1 MHSFFPVFAYHLQN
15 QTSEQVSI
23 GIMTSL
29 ADADLSDNGLY
40 IAAYRNEETQS
51 IKDQGYESQYRLKI
65 DFKYSVAII
74 SNVSE
79 AHCNEQ
85 ATALLAVLTP
95 GIDLSVAYNSASYSM
110 YFSEI
115 KDVCEY
121 KNEIT
126 GWVETLTFTGYTFL
140 KVI

>member
-15 QTSEQVSI
+15 QTTEPVRI
-23 GIMTSL
+23 GIMPSL
-29 ADADLSDNGLY
+29 ADADLSDGLC

-51 IKDQGYESQYRLKI
+51 IKDQGYETQYRLKI

-74 SNVSE
+74 SNISE

-85 ATALLAVLTP
+85 ATLLLAVLTP
-95 GIDLSVAYNSASYSM
+95 GIDISVTYNSTAYSM

-115 KDVCEY
+115 KDICEY
-121 KNEIT
+121 KTEIDA
-126 GWVETLTFTGYTFL
+126 WVETLTFTGYTFL